1 MTPTKQIKR
10 SYRLIKV
17 TADVTRDNWVGK
29 DIDFIVQPNKDMI
42 DDTTRGGPNRLL
54 ATYIVLGNRIPV
66 TVNSHATITREEGLQ
81 DLQVSIVDGQSNYID
96 ISNVRYVVS
105 CELEE
110 HFTYAPPK
118 KRSLL
123 DLLDLLVGGPMGDPE
138 WMFIIDEQHKV
149 FVGKDGDVK
158 TDYVY
163 CGYLVQQESD
173 QPDQLLTLD
182 WFGVFDDNFG
192 NGHKI
197 GFVSAEGYLFDKPET
212 RKKTYE
218 KLTELVYLLLAK
230 IEPDAK

>member
-110 HFTYAPPK
+110 HFTYTPPK
-118 KRSLL
+118 EPSLL
-123 DLLDLLVGGPMGDPE
+123 DQLVGGPMGDPAH
-138 WMFIIDEQHKV
+138 MFIIDENYNV
-149 FVGKDGDVK
+149 FVGTANDSQEDYTLAGRLISNLGSHDAEANDLEIIGSYPDDQGDHY
-158 TDYVY
+158 YVSIDWNKSFISGISNNEK
-163 CGYLVQQESD
+163 CAWFNQLDALVAM
-173 QPDQLLTLD
+173 LLE
-182 WFGVFDDNFG
+182 
-192 NGHKI
+192 KI
-197 GFVSAEGYLFDKPET
+197 KVT
-212 RKKTYE
+212 
-218 KLTELVYLLLAK
+218 V
-230 IEPDAK
+230 